1 MCGPLSTGTAT
12 ARMPASFIGSQRVV
26 PTMSPYAS
34 TVVVIVGLAATA
46 YAAPPAGGTDAA
58 PAALIDPEVF
68 RPVLVPEGS
77 LISRGI
83 RAGESEAY
91 YRVLDHARRV
101 DPVTLRRAAA
111 RFLASRQKV
120 SGSAAVRRL
129 PAEEF
134 PVFVDLYENVRRP
147 EVYLGKPVTLRGHLR
162 KLVEMPA
169 GENPHD
175 IQTLYEAWLFTSDS
189 QQHPTVLVMTSV
201 PPGLL
206 EEVRRLKAANRPVLV
221 NGVSGSGYFFKMYG
235 YPAADA
241 YRFAPLVLGGRLE
254 WVPPRPGDLDRSL
267 PVVLAA
273 GVVVFGLPIGW
284 FVWRNRNED
293 RRRRKRRAAGVPESF
308 AWESDAEETRAVE
321 DRESVEVV
329 EET

>member
-1 MCGPLSTGTAT
+1 
-12 ARMPASFIGSQRVV
+12 MPV
-26 PTMSPYAS
+26 
-34 TVVVIVGLAATA
+34 
-46 YAAPPAGGTDAA
+46 
-58 PAALIDPEVF
+58 
-68 RPVLVPEGS
+68 
-77 LISRGI
+77 
-83 RAGESEAY
+83 
-91 YRVLDHARRV
+91 
-101 DPVTLRRAAA
+101 
-111 RFLASRQKV
+111 
-120 SGSAAVRRL
+120 
-129 PAEEF
+129 EEF

-169 GENPHD
+169 GENPYG

-235 YPAADA
+235 YPASDA

-254 WVPPRPGDLDRSL
+254 WMPPSPGDLDRSL

-273 GVVVFGLPIGW
+273 GMVVFGLPIGW
-284 FVWRNRNED
+284 FVWRNRSED
-293 RRRRKRRAAGVPESF
+293 RRRRMQRASETPESF
-308 AWESDAEETRAVE
+308 AWESGTEEMQVVE
-321 DRESVEVV
+321 NRESDEVV